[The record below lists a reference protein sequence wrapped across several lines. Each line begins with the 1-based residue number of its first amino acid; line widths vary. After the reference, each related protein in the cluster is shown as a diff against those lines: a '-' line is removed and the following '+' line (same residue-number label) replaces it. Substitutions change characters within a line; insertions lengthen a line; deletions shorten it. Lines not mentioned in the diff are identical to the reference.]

1 MSVVS
6 PDKPSIS
13 GKQDGT
19 GPELSYTQLRA
30 IIRFQELFKIKL
42 KKIQGLNNKLASI
55 HTTLISVSNNIHSNY
70 MANVITIDQYQKY
83 MSMTDTL
90 IKQLKTHEPVK
101 LCNVRKETH
110 NKIHYLH
117 YQMYKL
123 IKCCGATTCYDI
135 LNFYNEN
142 WRRHITALTLT
153 VQEILN
159 TLNTLFTPVM
169 VKIIPFDKTCF
180 TVSKYNSFTL
190 SIILKLH
197 GAELTIPV
205 GRIVI
210 IIKGYFREDPLNI
223 ARLAIEKPDL
233 EGAIMQVREDWKD
246 WKDWNIGQEIVEGYI
261 KQLSLRDY
269 VSMDTPAIMHM
280 MTSDFKDLHFMRSHS
295 PVNVAEAFLKAGIK
309 KRASML
315 TLLLLDKQMNHYIYS
330 IPKQNVNGILH
341 WSVKQLYDQ
350 LINTNIDLNGNINT
364 NTNTNINTNI
374 NTNTNINI
382 NINELPY
389 EVRID
394 RLNAPEVVKRK
405 AREKLKEIKGSRD
418 NSEKAVKYLDGLLTI
433 PFGVYRKEKILSFV
447 SDFSKKITPLTSP
460 LIMSESDINT
470 HVNGSYNLSLLREWD
485 AFKRERKIYLDYVQ
499 DTLEECIYGQ
509 EVAKRSIQAVIAHWI
524 NGDMSGMVFGFQG
537 YPGTGKTSLAK
548 HGIAQCIRDNNG
560 SPRPFFFI
568 SLGGSKGGSSL
579 LGHSYTYVGSQCG
592 KIAECLQSGNIMNP
606 ILYFDELDKVS
617 DSSCGEEII
626 RILTH
631 LTDPEQNDHIEDRYF
646 GVDLDLSKA
655 LIIFSYNNRSRIDS
669 VLMDRIHEIRFNA
682 YMRGDKMQI
691 ARKYMLPKILKSLGF
706 LNNDNSQSIIF
717 TDSILKY
724 IIETYTIEAGVRDMK
739 AKLTHIVREINLR
752 RIYEE
757 MKYPLPFTV
766 TMDLVDDILT
776 SCNKI
781 RRQSIATH
789 PQIGLV
795 NGLYATDIGTG
806 GLTVIQVS
814 GGAPSEQKYHIEL
827 TGKLGDVMKE
837 SVKCAKTIS
846 WAILP
851 EKDRVWGDNSLHIH
865 FPSAGTSKDGPSA
878 GAAITLAI
886 VSYFSKLPV
895 RHDIA
900 ITGEIDL
907 HGNILPVG
915 GLQCKLEGADNAK
928 IKYIFIPRGNE
939 QEFQDFSFNMD
950 VNMLLSIKVI
960 PVDNIS
966 QVIRACL
973 IGDTK
978 DFNFNFFI

>member
-13 GKQDGT
+13 AKHDGT
-19 GPELSYTQLRA
+19 VPELSYTQLRA
-30 IIRFQELFKIKL
+30 ITRFQELFKMKL
-42 KKIQGLNNKLASI
+42 KTTLALNSKLTSI
-55 HTTLISVSNNIHSNY
+55 HTTLVSVSNNIHSNY
-70 MANVITIDQYQKY
+70 MANVITIDQYEKY
-83 MSMTDTL
+83 MSMADTL
-90 IKQLKTHEPVK
+90 IKQLQTHEPVK
-101 LCNVRKETH
+101 LCNVSKDTQH
-110 NKIHYLH
+110 KIHSLH
-117 YQMYKL
+117 YKMYKL

-142 WRRHITALTLT
+142 WIRHCTDTVLRRL
-153 VQEILN
+153 EILN
-159 TLNTLFTPVM
+159 TWFTPVM
-169 VKIIPFDKTCF
+169 VKIIPFGSADAMCF
-180 TVSKYNSFTL
+180 SLSKYNSFTL

-205 GRIVI
+205 GKIVI

-223 ARLAIEKPDL
+223 ARLKIEKLDL
-233 EGAIMQVREDWKD
+233 KSAIRHVSED
-246 WKDWNIGQEIVEGYI
+246 WKDWNIGQEIIEGYI

-269 VSMDTPAIMHM
+269 VSMDTPAIIHM
-280 MTSDFKDLHFMRSHS
+280 MTSDFKDLQFMRSHS
-295 PVNVAEAFLKAGIK
+295 PVNVAEDFLKAGIK

-350 LINTNIDLNGNINT
+350 LININV
-364 NTNTNINTNI
+364 NTTI
-374 NTNTNINI
+374 NINI
-382 NINELPY
+382 NINDELLPY

-418 NSEKAVKYLDGLLTI
+418 NREKAVQYLDGLLRI
-433 PFGVYRKEKILSFV
+433 PFGVYRKEQILSFV
-447 SDFSKKITPLTSP
+447 SDFSKKITSSSSSSSTSTST
-460 LIMSESDINT
+460 LNLMSESDINT
-470 HVNGSYNLSLLREWD
+470 HLHSANSSLLSEWN
-485 AFKRERKIYLDYVQ
+485 AFKKERKIYLDYVQ

-560 SPRPFFFI
+560 NPRPFFFI

-646 GVDLDLSKA
+646 GIDLDLSKA
-655 LIIFSYNNRSRIDS
+655 LIIFSYNNSSRIDS

-739 AKLTHIVREINLR
+739 AKLTHIVRDINLR
-752 RIYEE
+752 RIYDEI
-757 MKYPLPFTV
+757 KYSLPFTV
-766 TMDLVDDILT
+766 TIDLVDEILT
-776 SCNKI
+776 RCNKI
-781 RRQSIATH
+781 RRPSIASH

-795 NGLYATDIGTG
+795 NGLYATDIGIG

-814 GGAPSEQKYHIEL
+814 AGAPSEQKYHIEI

-837 SVKCAKTIS
+837 SVKCAKTLS
-846 WAILP
+846 WAMLP
-851 EKDRVWGDNSLHIH
+851 AKDKVWGDNSLHIH

-886 VSYFSKLPV
+886 VSYFSQLPV
-895 RHDIA
+895 RNDIA

-915 GLQCKLEGADNAK
+915 GLQCKLEGVDKAK

-950 VNMLLSIKVI
+950 LNMLLSIKVI

-973 IGDTK
+973 IGVETK
-978 DFNFNFFI
+978 DFNF

>member
-1 MSVVS
+1 M
-6 PDKPSIS
+6 KL
-13 GKQDGT
+13 KT
-19 GPELSYTQLRA
+19 
-30 IIRFQELFKIKL
+30 IRGLNIKL
-42 KKIQGLNNKLASI
+42 NSI
-55 HTTLISVSNNIHSNY
+55 HTNLISVSNNIQCNY
-70 MANVITIDQYQKY
+70 MANVITVDQYQKY
-83 MSMTDTL
+83 MSMADSL
-90 IKQLKTHEPVK
+90 IKQLQTYEQVK
-101 LCNVRKETH
+101 LCNVSKETH
-110 NKIHYLH
+110 KIHYLH
-117 YQMYKL
+117 YKLYKL
-123 IKCCGATTCYDI
+123 IQCCGATTCYDI

-142 WRRHITALTLT
+142 WKSHITDTILLSRL
-153 VQEILN
+153 EI
-159 TLNTLFTPVM
+159 LNTLFTPVM
-169 VKIIPFDKTCF
+169 VKIIPFGSAEAMCF
-180 TVSKYNSFTL
+180 SVSKYNSFTL

-205 GRIVI
+205 GRILI

-223 ARLAIEKPDL
+223 ARLKIKKPDL
-233 EGAIMQVREDWKD
+233 DGAILHISE
-246 WKDWNIGQEIVEGYI
+246 DWNIGQEIIEGYI

-269 VSMDTPAIMHM
+269 VSMDTPAIIHM

-350 LINTNIDLNGNINT
+350 LINININI
-364 NTNTNINTNI
+364 NINP
-374 NTNTNINI
+374 NINI

-418 NSEKAVKYLDGLLTI
+418 NSEKAVKYLDGLLSI
-433 PFGVYRKEKILSFV
+433 PFGIYRKEQILSFV
-447 SDFSKKITPLTSP
+447 SDFSKKITASDLPLTSP
-460 LIMSESDINT
+460 LTLTPIMSESDINT
-470 HVNGSYNLSLLREWD
+470 YLHGLNVNLNVNLLREWN
-485 AFKRERKIYLDYVQ
+485 AFKTERKIYLDYVQ

-509 EVAKRSIQAVIAHWI
+509 EIAKRSIQAVIAHWI

-560 SPRPFFFI
+560 NSRPFFFI

-706 LNNDNSQSIIF
+706 LNKDNSQSIIF

-752 RIYEE
+752 RIYDET
-757 MKYPLPFTV
+757 KYTIPFTV
-766 TMDLVDDILT
+766 TMDLVDEILT

-846 WAILP
+846 WAMLP
-851 EKDRVWGDNSLHIH
+851 EKDRVWGDNALHIH

-886 VSYFSKLPV
+886 ISYFSKLPV

-928 IKYIFIPRGNE
+928 IKYMFIPRGNE

-960 PVDNIS
+960 PVDHIS
-966 QVIRACL
+966 EVIRACL
-973 IGDTK
+973 IGVDTK
-978 DFNFNFFI
+978 DFTYLHPEPASLI